1 MKEFDI
7 EEIKKN
13 RFRTLREVCEL
24 LDLDVNNRVNL
35 DTVVDVKYILC
46 LKAPIVYVDKL
57 TVKKEVKSFD
67 VNKETR
73 NLDDVE

>member
-24 LDLDVNNRVNL
+24 LDLDVNNRINL
-35 DTVVDVKYILC
+35 ESIVDVKYILC
-46 LKAPIVYVDKL
+46 LKAPIAYVDKL
-57 TVKKEVKSFD
+57 TVKKEVKSFE

-73 NLDDVE
+73 DLDNGE